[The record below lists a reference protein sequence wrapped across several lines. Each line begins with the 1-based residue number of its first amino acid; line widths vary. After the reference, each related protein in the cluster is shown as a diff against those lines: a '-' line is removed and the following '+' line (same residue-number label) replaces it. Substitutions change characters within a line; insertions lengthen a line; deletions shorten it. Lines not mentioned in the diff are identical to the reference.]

1 MLAVATTDLEARKI
15 EADAVSEAGLIRG
28 EGDAA
33 ALEIYASAYSVDE
46 EFYAYW
52 RSLQALESALDGNS
66 VLVLDSNHPL
76 WKDLLNYA
84 TTYAG
89 Q

>member
-1 MLAVATTDLEARKI
+1 M
-15 EADAVSEAGLIRG
+15 
-28 EGDAA
+28 
-33 ALEIYASAYSVDE
+33 DE

-52 RSLQALESALDGNS
+52 RSLQALESALDENS
-66 VLVLDSNHPL
+66 MLVLDSNHPL

>member
-1 MLAVATTDLEARKI
+1 MFETPGFQNRPFLCYDMHAKTGREERSIFDNMKTKWKKTGGILLAVL
-15 EADAVSEAGLIRG
+15 VVLG
-28 EGDAA
+28 
-33 ALEIYASAYSVDE
+33 
-46 EFYAYW
+46 
-52 RSLQALESALDGNS
+52 

-84 TTYAG
+84 TGYAG